1 MYLFS
6 FQTATSWTHADLS
19 FAWQGPELPLSSQG
33 LSASPDPA
41 QPTASATAALCTSC
55 ATSAKIL
62 KQSNSSPFPPAQNRR
77 YSGLSLDWQNI
88 KSNCLNCTQ
97 PAAKSMTYSSDTSS
111 AVRITRKGKK
121 KESTTPAKNNTA
133 LHIHRNFWNSYL
145 QRKFQAAS
153 FAVASHLPPTSAT
166 IRCFS
171 FIIVYKWYY
180 DEWCWQCATRMNTI
194 QLKH

>member
-1 MYLFS
+1 M
-6 FQTATSWTHADLS
+6 HV
-19 FAWQGPELPLSSQG
+19 PELKILFKQLQTLCSNVFIFIPNCHKLNPRRAFLCMAGARAAPLPSQG
-33 LSASPDPA
+33 LNASPDPA

-62 KQSNSSPFPPAQNRR
+62 KQSNSYPFPPAQNRR

-121 KESTTPAKNNTA
+121 KKN
-133 LHIHRNFWNSYL
+133 L
-145 QRKFQAAS
+145 QL
-153 FAVASHLPPTSAT
+153 LPK
-166 IRCFS
+166 I
-171 FIIVYKWYY
+171 
-180 DEWCWQCATRMNTI
+180 I
-194 QLKH
+194 QLCTSTETSGTVISKENSRQLVLL